1 MLKYILFLLAE
12 YYSMLDDEERDGI
25 VSKLQGFGVEAVF
38 QNVDPADTVVMEG
51 IDHAHTL
58 IVTDNSSV
66 FNLLHGQGY
75 YVIALY
81 HEKNRQQTFQDA
93 RYVVENLSELE
104 YRSYEEAFQR
114 LAGLPW
120 SILET
125 NRLKVRESTVFD
137 VEEFYRIYSDPSIT
151 YYMEDLF
158 PEKEQE
164 IAYMKAYVDQIY
176 GFYGY
181 GLWTV
186 ILKETGKIIG
196 RAGLSVREGYE
207 LPELGFVIDVEHQR
221 QGYAFEVCSA
231 ILDYAKSELEFEAVQ
246 ALADENNVASVH
258 LLEKLGFVFDRNV
271 TISDRHYKLF
281 IKNFIKKIY

>member
-12 YYSMLDDEERDGI
+12 YDAMLTGEERAGI
-25 VSKLQGFGVEAVF
+25 VAKLQGFGAEAVF
-38 QNVDPADTVVMEG
+38 QNVDPACV
-51 IDHAHTL
+51 IDVNEIDRTNTL
-58 IVTDNSSV
+58 IVTDSSLV
-66 FNLLHGQGY
+66 FNRLYGEGY

-81 HEKNRQQTFQDA
+81 HEKNRQQLFQNA
-93 RYVVENLSELE
+93 RYAVENLSELE

-186 ILKETGKIIG
+186 ILKETGQIIG

-231 ILDYAKSELEFEAVQ
+231 ILNYAKSELEFDAVQ
-246 ALADENNVASVH
+246 ALADEDNVVSVH
-258 LLEKLGFVFDRNV
+258 LLEKLGFAFDRNV

-281 IKNFIKKIY
+281 IKKI

>member
-12 YYSMLDDEERDGI
+12 YYGMLDEEERDGI
-25 VSKLQGFGVEAVF
+25 VSKLHGFGAEAVF
-38 QNVDPADTVVMEG
+38 QNVDPAGTVVMEG
-51 IDHAHTL
+51 IDRAHTL

-81 HEKNRQQTFQDA
+81 HKKNRQQTFQDA
-93 RYVVENLSELE
+93 RYAVENLSELE

-231 ILDYAKSELEFEAVQ
+231 ILGYAKSELEFEAVQ

-271 TISDRHYKLF
+271 IISDRHYKLF
-281 IKNFIKKIY
+281 IKKF

>member
-12 YYSMLDDEERDGI
+12 YYGMLDEEERDGI
-25 VSKLQGFGVEAVF
+25 VSKLHGFGAEAVF
-38 QNVDPADTVVMEG
+38 QNVDPAGTVVMEG
-51 IDHAHTL
+51 IDRAHTL

-81 HEKNRQQTFQDA
+81 HKKNRQQTFQDA
-93 RYVVENLSELE
+93 RYAVENLSELE

-231 ILDYAKSELEFEAVQ
+231 ILGYAKSELEFEAVQ

-271 TISDRHYKLF
+271 IISDRHYKLF
-281 IKNFIKKIY
+281 IKKFY

>member
-12 YYSMLDDEERDGI
+12 YDAMLTGEERAGI
-25 VSKLQGFGVEAVF
+25 VAKLQSFGAEAVF
-38 QNVDPADTVVMEG
+38 QNVDPACA
-51 IDHAHTL
+51 IDVNEIDRTNTL
-58 IVTDNSSV
+58 IVTDSSLV
-66 FNLLHGQGY
+66 FNRLHGEGY

-81 HEKNRQQTFQDA
+81 HEKNRQQLFQNA
-93 RYVVENLSELE
+93 RYAVENLSELE

-186 ILKETGKIIG
+186 ILKETGQIIG

-231 ILDYAKSELEFEAVQ
+231 ILNYAKSELEFDAVQ
-246 ALADENNVASVH
+246 ALADEDNVVSVH
-258 LLEKLGFVFDRNV
+258 LLEKLGFAFDRNV

-281 IKNFIKKIY
+281 IKKI

>member
-12 YYSMLDDEERDGI
+12 YYGMLDDEERDGI

-38 QNVDPADTVVMEG
+38 QNVDPACA
-51 IDHAHTL
+51 IDVKEIDRTNIL
-58 IVTDNSSV
+58 IVTDSSLV
-66 FNLLHGQGY
+66 FNCLHGEGY

-231 ILDYAKSELEFEAVQ
+231 ILNYAKSELEFEAVQ

-281 IKNFIKKIY
+281 IKKFY

>member
-12 YYSMLDDEERDGI
+12 YDAMLTGEERAGI
-25 VSKLQGFGVEAVF
+25 VAKLQSFGAEAVF
-38 QNVDPADTVVMEG
+38 QNVDPACAVDVKE
-51 IDHAHTL
+51 IDRTNTL
-58 IVTDNSSV
+58 IVTDSSLV
-66 FNLLHGQGY
+66 FNRLHGEGY

-81 HEKNRQQTFQDA
+81 HEKNRQQLFQNA
-93 RYVVENLSELE
+93 RYAVENLSELE

-186 ILKETGKIIG
+186 ILKETGQIIG

-231 ILDYAKSELEFEAVQ
+231 ILNYAKSELEFDAVQ
-246 ALADENNVASVH
+246 ALADENNVVSVH
-258 LLEKLGFVFDRNV
+258 LLEKLGFAFDRNV

-281 IKNFIKKIY
+281 IKKI